1 MYKGEHMGLFSR
13 KNDNRI
19 SRSRFAEHADVLDAM
34 ARDGARVALQ
44 QIQED
49 ISMTRKPAT
58 YCEVGDWS
66 LYFNDKP
73 IAKYVGSS
81 CGSYGLRYNDY
92 GMADVPE
99 GNSYAF
105 LSAIKPYL
113 ERHLRE
119 TYKQYFPTA
128 SGISVNQTSYSTES
142 KWTDE
147 ITKTDVIEIEVRG
160 VSHSNAQPTYK
171 SW

>member
-1 MYKGEHMGLFSR
+1 MGLFSR

-19 SRSRFAEHADVLDAM
+19 SRRRFEEHADVLEAM

-44 QIQED
+44 QIQAD

-58 YCEVGDWS
+58 YCEVGDWA

-73 IAKYVGSS
+73 MAKYVGSL
-81 CGSYGLRYNDY
+81 CGSRGLRYNDY

-99 GNSYAF
+99 ESGYAF

-113 ERHLRE
+113 ERYLQA
-119 TYKQYFPTA
+119 TYKQYFPAA
-128 SGISVNQTSYSTES
+128 SGILVYQTSYSTES

-160 VSHSNAQPTYK
+160 ASDPNAQSKPVYK